1 MAKYVNSVK
10 SRVLYFIFH
19 ILFALILLLLS
30 IVGEN
35 LLKIFLYPIG
45 IAIILVGLVSFFP
58 SIIVK
63 TGIFDSYGNEYVAT
77 NLFERIGV
85 LAATVLIGGCIMI
98 LPDFFDV
105 PTFCGFAAMFL
116 FASAI
121 GMKIGAEN
129 RKYSYI
135 ENYKKYLGQFVP
147 LVYMAAA
154 AVYLAAEIFGVGP
167 WLRIVAMAVA
177 FAFHACRVIIYDIAC
192 DY

>member
-19 ILFALILLLLS
+19 ILFAAILLLLS
-30 IVGEN
+30 IIGED

-85 LAATVLIGGCIMI
+85 LAATILVGGCIMI

-105 PTFCGFAAMFL
+105 PTYCGFAAMFL

-121 GMKIGAEN
+121 GLKIGAEN
-129 RKYSYI
+129 RKYNYI
-135 ENYKKYLGQFVP
+135 EDYKKYLGQFVP

-154 AVYLAAEIFGVGP
+154 AVYLAAEIFSVGP
-167 WLRIVAMAVA
+167 WLRIVAMVVA
-177 FAFHACRVIIYDIAC
+177 LAFHVCRMVIYDISC